1 MSSVLVS
8 VIMPAYNAAPYI
20 GEAIQS
26 VVNQTYTNWELV
38 IVDDGSTD
46 DTAAEARQIVEN
58 DLRIKYIY
66 QPNGKQGKARNTGIK
81 QANGTY
87 IAFLDADDLWI
98 PDTLEVLVKQLSASA
113 DVDMI
118 FAQGYF
124 KNGHDLKNYD
134 TITKS
139 RWDRSDL
146 KLLCEYNQV
155 PILSVLVK
163 KKALLSVGYFSE
175 LPEIQK
181 LEDYHLW
188 LKLMISGYKFQ
199 SIPDRLFYYRLHGSQ
214 STFGDTHNQF
224 RSFSVYKDLYYAFDD
239 VASRKVIINRLKWML
254 FDANLYPGVMQIAQF
269 HFKSKGKKFISSI
282 FESGL
287 LLSQYLMSKLGFQ
300 LIKIYG

>member
-1 MSSVLVS
+1 MSNVLVS
-8 VIMPAYNAAPYI
+8 VIMPAYNAALYI

-26 VVNQTYTNWELV
+26 VVNQTHTNWELV

-98 PDTLEVLVKQLSASA
+98 PNTLEVLVKQLSTSA
-113 DVDMI
+113 DVDMV

-134 TITKS
+134 TVTKS
-139 RWDRSDL
+139 RWDKSDL

-175 LPEIQK
+175 LSEIQK

-188 LKLMISGYKFQ
+188 LKMMISGYKFQ
-199 SIPDRLFYYRLHGSQ
+199 SIPERLFYYRLHGSQ

-239 VASRKVIINRLKWML
+239 VSSRKVIINRLKWML